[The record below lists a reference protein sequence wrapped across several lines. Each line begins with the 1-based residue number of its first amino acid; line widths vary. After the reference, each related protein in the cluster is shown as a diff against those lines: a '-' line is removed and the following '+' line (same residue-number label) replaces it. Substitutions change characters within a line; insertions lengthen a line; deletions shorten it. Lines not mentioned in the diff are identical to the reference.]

1 MTGPKLLAPIL
12 ITLAVCLSAGS
23 TAAQSALERH
33 IGPIAAVVELGQSDA
48 WTTAADGNWFTM
60 TNGGDIGAIRYYWAN
75 LRAAEG
81 RDFALAANLFTQ
93 ATQGDLSHA
102 GLVFHYRAADR
113 YLAVTIASD
122 RAAYLFVRSPEDGV
136 QVNRIKENVARL
148 DGSDRLEI
156 AVSGN
161 MAAAVL
167 NGEQLFSA
175 EIGGT
180 GPTRNLGVFAAGSGQ
195 AAFTNMALR

>member
-1 MTGPKLLAPIL
+1 MTVSRLIAPIL
-12 ITLAVCLSAGS
+12 MALAACLSAG
-23 TAAQSALERH
+23 TAAGQNALERH
-33 IGPIAAVVELGQSDA
+33 IGPIAPFVKLGQSDA

-75 LRAAEG
+75 LGAAEG
-81 RDFALAANLFTQ
+81 RDFTLATNLFTQ
-93 ATQGDLSHA
+93 VTQGDLSHA

-122 RAAYLFVRSPEDGV
+122 RAAYLFARTPEDGV

-161 MAAAVL
+161 VAAAVL
-167 NGEQLFSA
+167 NGDQLFSA
-175 EIGGT
+175 EIGGA